1 MNSPVLSDNG
11 LGWMKLGACQDTEPE
26 LFFPISSAGPAMAEA
41 AAAKAVC
48 ARCGVREACL
58 RYALEAGQ
66 DHGVWGGLTE
76 EERRATRRR
85 GRRGRRDPALPLAG

>member
-1 MNSPVLSDNG
+1 MS
-11 LGWMKLGACQDTEPE
+11 LGGCRGTEPE

-48 ARCGVREACL
+48 APCGVREACL
-58 RYALEAGQ
+58 HYALEAGQ

-76 EERRATRRR
+76 EERRAVRR
-85 GRRGRRDPALPLAG
+85 GDHRDATLPWPAEYGLTGRARR